1 MSAMDERTE
10 QETGFFDGNE
20 SYQVHYRNMNGP
32 SVTTNPIICERDTQ
46 PTSLVFCLFEQH
58 VDPANVDTQTTHM
71 ADHGSGKRVRTR
83 CQTRR
88 VVALT

>member
-20 SYQVHYRNMNGP
+20 SYQVH
-32 SVTTNPIICERDTQ
+32 
-46 PTSLVFCLFEQH
+46 SLVFCLFEQH

-71 ADHGSGKRVRTR
+71 ADHGSGKLRATR
-83 CQTRR
+83 M
-88 VVALT
+88 VSKNN